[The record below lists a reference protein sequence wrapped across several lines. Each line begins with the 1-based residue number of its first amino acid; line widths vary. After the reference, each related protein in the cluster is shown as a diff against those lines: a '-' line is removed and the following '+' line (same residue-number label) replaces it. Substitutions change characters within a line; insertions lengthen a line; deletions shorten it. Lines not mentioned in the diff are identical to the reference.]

1 MITKIIICV
10 NHRANA
16 SQPSCAARGSE
27 ELAHCLEVELGK
39 RDLGITVERFNCLG
53 LCEQGPNIR
62 LAPGGRFY
70 HQVGMGDLPALMA
83 DVEQSCKTDAV

>member
-1 MITKIIICV
+1 MITKIIVCV
-10 NHRANA
+10 NYRANV

-27 ELAHCLEVELGK
+27 ELARCLEAELEK
-39 RDLGITVERFNCLG
+39 RDMAITLERFNCLG

-62 LAPGGRFY
+62 LAPAGKFY
-70 HQVGMGDLPALMA
+70 HQMQMDDLPALMI